1 MLFVIMRCSIFTF
14 TDDRKSAKDR
24 DREEKLIQRIAKL
37 VEERNR
43 LTTELDRMRLR

>member
-1 MLFVIMRCSIFTF
+1 MIFVIVHALFRPL
-14 TDDRKSAKDR
+14 DDRKSAKDR
-24 DREEKLIQRIAKL
+24 EREDYLIQRIAKL